1 MNNKYYSVVNDYTR
15 LNTDGQE
22 KPGQYL
28 NILLLVIIPMAV
40 FIVFIPLIVVQLDK
54 QDYKTLEEDKFYG
67 LSDEMYSN
75 LQKRTNL

>member
-1 MNNKYYSVVNDYTR
+1 MNNKYFSVVNDYTR